1 MRGADREDGV
11 PRGLEVTGLLLPPW
25 TDMGPAFPAELEPH
39 PMARAFD
46 AHWRGL
52 CRAAG
57 RIPPLSALRP
67 AAIPAH
73 LRGLFLIDIH
83 AADRPGGLRFR
94 YRLCG
99 TEQAIRDGVDL
110 TGQWVDE
117 AHPTAWADAIE
128 TVYHEVMAAKR
139 PHYWS
144 RTIQRP
150 GQEHQWIERVLV
162 PISND
167 GAAIAN
173 LAGYVIWL

>member
-1 MRGADREDGV
+1 V
-11 PRGLEVTGLLLPPW
+11 PRGLEVTGLVLPPW
-25 TDMGPAFPAELEPH
+25 TAEGPAFPPELDPH
-39 PMARAFD
+39 PMAQAFD

-67 AAIPAH
+67 AGIAAH
-73 LRGLFLIDIH
+73 LPGLFLMDIH
-83 AADRPGGLRFR
+83 PADRPGGVRFR

-110 TGQWVDE
+110 TGQWLDE
-117 AHPTAWADAIE
+117 AHPAAWAEAIE
-128 TVYHEVMAAKR
+128 SVYRAMMESLR

-150 GQEHQWIERVLV
+150 GQEHQWMERVLV
-162 PISND
+162 PFSAD
-167 GAAIAN
+167 GTTVTN
-173 LAGYVIWL
+173 FAGHVTWL